1 MDRGGGV
8 MKLTHLLMT
17 IPVVLGLNITPVL
30 TEKAI
35 AQVSCSVTGIQTG
48 QLALRYSPNGRS
60 RAGLDNGNIV
70 TLLQQGSNPWV
81 YVQVN
86 YADSGVT
93 GLKGWV
99 NGNYLTCGG
108 ETNTPNPVNSCEV
121 IGIQTGQLALR
132 YSPNGRSRAGLNNG
146 NVVRIIRYG
155 NNPWIYVSVIS
166 ANRGVR
172 GLQGWVNGNYL
183 TCSE

>member
-1 MDRGGGV
+1 MDKGGGRV

-17 IPVVLGLNITPVL
+17 IPVVLGLNITPVW

-48 QLALRYSPNGRS
+48 QYRPNGRS

-70 TLLQQGSNPWV
+70 TLLQQGSSPWI

-86 YADSGVT
+86 YANSGVT

-99 NGNYLTCGG
+99 NGNYLACEEGN
-108 ETNTPNPVNSCEV
+108 NTPNPVNSCEV
-121 IGIQTGQLALR
+121 VGIQTGQLALR

-146 NVVRIIRYG
+146 NVVKIIRYG
-155 NNPWIYVSVIS
+155 NRPWVYVSVIS
-166 ANRGVR
+166 ANRGIR
-172 GLQGWVNGNYL
+172 GLQGWVNSNYL
-183 TCSE
+183 SCFE